1 MQNNQNQNNRTPSP
15 IPNDGT
21 GGLPASPRG
30 DGTGGLPEDREYSQ
44 RYSSPIAISTQEM
57 AEGCKAEEN
66 FFRKRGRPEESNGQ
80 NGGMNN
86 LEGGSGSR
94 VSRPRFFNDGD
105 QDFVGVRGNQAIAQQ
120 IAAQAPLHEIL
131 ANNANQPQ
139 NLPPQQDPNILPD
152 GVQMADNIRPAPI
165 NRGNGPAYAPPLHNQ
180 GRVARPS
187 VTNDS
192 QQDYFER
199 RFITLQPLTMQQQI
213 TQLQVETLQTQEGL
227 QRAQQ
232 ASQRAQQASQQAQQA
247 AQEAQQLVMQINQ
260 NFRNMQ
266 ITLASARNSAIDAR
280 MERDGAQEIAIQ
292 QFFNQQR
299 ASTDELNPEVTGGR
313 RSPPD
318 NNPQIMDTRGDRPG
332 NQPKGSG
339 GRSQ

>member
-1 MQNNQNQNNRTPSP
+1 
-15 IPNDGT
+15 
-21 GGLPASPRG
+21 
-30 DGTGGLPEDREYSQ
+30 
-44 RYSSPIAISTQEM
+44 
-57 AEGCKAEEN
+57 
-66 FFRKRGRPEESNGQ
+66 
-80 NGGMNN
+80 
-86 LEGGSGSR
+86 
-94 VSRPRFFNDGD
+94 
-105 QDFVGVRGNQAIAQQ
+105 
-120 IAAQAPLHEIL
+120 
-131 ANNANQPQ
+131 
-139 NLPPQQDPNILPD
+139 
-152 GVQMADNIRPAPI
+152 
-165 NRGNGPAYAPPLHNQ
+165 
-180 GRVARPS
+180 
-187 VTNDS
+187 
-192 QQDYFER
+192 
-199 RFITLQPLTMQQQI
+199 MQQQI